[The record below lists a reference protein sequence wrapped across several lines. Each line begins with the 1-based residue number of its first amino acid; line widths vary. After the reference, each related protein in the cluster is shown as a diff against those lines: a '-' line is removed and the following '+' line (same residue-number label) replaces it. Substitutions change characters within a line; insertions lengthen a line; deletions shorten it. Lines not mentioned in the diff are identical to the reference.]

1 MSTPTQEKPLTL
13 KSLTHKPELLTG
25 GHRMCSGCGAPTI
38 VRQVLMAIDEPVVIA
53 NATGC
58 LEVSTCLFPY
68 TAWKVPWM
76 HSAFENAAATA
87 SGIETMY
94 RSLRKQGKLKKEM
107 KFIAFGGDGGTYDI
121 GFQALSGAMERG
133 HQLLYICYD
142 NGAYMNTGIQRSS
155 ATPFGADTTTQP
167 VGSKVQGK
175 TQRRK
180 DLTRIMAAH
189 NVAYAAQASPHNWKD
204 LMTKVKKALAT
215 NGPAYMGV
223 VSPCN
228 RGWRTQT
235 NDSILLSRLAV
246 ETCYW
251 PLYEVA
257 GRQVDH
263 QLRSQGQEEAGRR
276 VAQAPGQV
284 QASLCSGQ
292 RGACSRSSRSW
303 WTRTG
308 KASRSSRRC
317 RRADIASDCR
327 THDQK

>member
-13 KSLTHKPELLTG
+13 KSLTHKPVLLTG

-68 TAWKVPWM
+68 TAWQVPWM

-94 RSLRKQGKLKKEM
+94 RSLRKQGKLKREM

-228 RGWRTQT
+228 RGWRSQT

-246 ETCYW
+246 DTCFW
-251 PLYEVA
+251 PLYEVEGGKWTINYDPKDKKKPVA
-257 GRQVDH
+257 DWLKPQGRFKHLFAPGNEGMLEQFQKQVD
-263 QLRSQGQEEAGRR
+263 QDWESLKKLQEM
-276 VAQAPGQV
+276 
-284 QASLCSGQ
+284 
-292 RGACSRSSRSW
+292 SRS
-303 WTRTG
+303 
-308 KASRSSRRC
+308 
-317 RRADIASDCR
+317 
-327 THDQK
+327 

>member
-1 MSTPTQEKPLTL
+1 MSAPTQEKTLTL
-13 KSLTHKPELLTG
+13 KSLTHKPVQLTG
-25 GHRMCSGCGAPTI
+25 GHRMCSGCGAPTV

-68 TAWKVPWM
+68 TAWQVPWM

-155 ATPFGADTTTQP
+155 ATPFCADTTTQP
-167 VGSKVQGK
+167 VGSKIQGK

-215 NGPAYMGV
+215 NGPAYMGI

-228 RGWRTQT
+228 RGWRSQT

-251 PLYEVA
+251 PLYEVQDGKWTINYDPKERKKPITDWLKPQ
-257 GRQVDH
+257 GRFKH
-263 QLRSQGQEEAGRR
+263 LF
-276 VAQAPGQV
+276 APGNEALLAQFQKLV
-284 QASLCSGQ
+284 DNDWESLNKLQQMSK
-292 RGACSRSSRSW
+292 S
-303 WTRTG
+303 
-308 KASRSSRRC
+308 
-317 RRADIASDCR
+317 
-327 THDQK
+327 